1 MDACIGLIAYFEINI
16 KNRWKCVFFS
26 LGEISSDGSFVTG
39 KFIQWIQ
46 KRGQE
51 QIFFRKKF
59 QKKMCDSNQIF
70 LIFNSQCELYYEV
83 CCGFQTMSSHHS

>member
-1 MDACIGLIAYFEINI
+1 MC
-16 KNRWKCVFFS
+16 FFS
-26 LGEISSDGSFVTG
+26 LGEISSDGTFVTG

-70 LIFNSQCELYYEV
+70 FIFNTQCELYCEV
-83 CCGFQTMSSHHS
+83 CCDVSKPCPVIIPNSSAFFAQL